1 MQFCTQRGNLLTVCE
16 RKTRFVITF
25 PLQTKTADETSKA
38 VIKVLQNLPQ
48 AARKSITYDNG
59 GEFERHSD
67 MEAALNM
74 PVYFCDP
81 HSPWQRGS
89 IENTNGILR
98 RDMPRKFDIKNYTA
112 RDIGEI
118 TWAVNST
125 PRKCLGFK
133 TPAEAFL
140 ENLRCCT

>member
-1 MQFCTQRGNLLTVCE
+1 MQFCSQRGNLLTVCE
-16 RKTRFVITF
+16 RKTRFVLTL
-25 PLQTKTADETSKA
+25 PLQTKTADETGRA
-38 VIKVLQNLPQ
+38 VIRVLQNLPQ

-59 GEFERHSD
+59 GEFERHVD

>member
-1 MQFCTQRGNLLTVCE
+1 MRAQDPICPHV
-16 RKTRFVITF
+16 
-25 PLQTKTADETSKA
+25 PLVDKTADETGKA
-38 VIKVLQNLPQ
+38 VINVLRNLPQ

-89 IENTNGILR
+89 IENANGILR
-98 RDMPRKFDIKNYTA
+98 RYMPRKFDIKNYTA
-112 RDIGEI
+112 GDIREI

-133 TPAEAFL
+133 TPTEAFL
-140 ENLRCCT
+140 ENLECCT